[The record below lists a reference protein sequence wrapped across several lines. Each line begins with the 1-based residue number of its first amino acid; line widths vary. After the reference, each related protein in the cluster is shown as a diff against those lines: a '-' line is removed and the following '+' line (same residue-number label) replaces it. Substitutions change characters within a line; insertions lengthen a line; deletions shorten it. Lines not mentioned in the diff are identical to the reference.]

1 MLTNPA
7 TGKDRHGVAALV
19 RDVLLCET
27 NKPIKNKF
35 KNYLRSSKVVQN
47 RNSPELN
54 PSNLQHI
61 GILGA
66 ADEALLKKV
75 LKKYTHL

>member
-27 NKPIKNKF
+27 NKPKINKL
-35 KNYLRSSKVVQN
+35 KNYLRSRASGWSVSSKSQQ
-47 RNSPELN
+47 P
-54 PSNLQHI
+54 
-61 GILGA
+61 
-66 ADEALLKKV
+66 
-75 LKKYTHL
+75 